1 MAVNGNATRVGLAVV
16 PVKVR
21 CPGTRKT
28 IKTYAFLDNGSTA
41 TFCTDALAHKLNAK
55 GKRVQLKLTTVNG
68 QSSSECNLISLEI
81 STLNGDAVFTAPNVH
96 TKPKLPVLKS
106 AIATIDDIKNWVHL
120 EGVNIDTID
129 ANVDLLIGG
138 DLPELHQPYEVK
150 PAMNG
155 GPYATR
161 TALGWVVNGPLT
173 STRCQVQNC
182 NFICAEPLEE
192 QFKQFC
198 NIEFNDIPTEKTVMS
213 RNDLQALQMMQAS
226 TKFKNGHY
234 QVSMP
239 WKSPPEEFPNNKAV
253 ALKRLNLLKSR
264 LIKDSTLHTKY
275 TKFMND
281 LLLKGYAEKALQ
293 KDQPR
298 WYLPHHPVLN
308 PQKPG
313 KVRVVFDG
321 SAKYQG
327 VCLNDKLYQGPDL
340 TNTLVG
346 VLLRFR
352 LGPIAFAADIE
363 KMFYQVKVG
372 ETDSHY
378 LSYLWWEDGNLNM
391 NPQEYQMVVHLFGG
405 KSSPSCSNFALR
417 KVAKD
422 HAEDFD
428 PVVTNAVNNN
438 FYVDDCLKSVDSEE
452 TAIEL
457 AKGLKN
463 LLTRGGFNLTK
474 WVSNSNPLVSTLTDS
489 GQNASTS
496 LFGGEQ
502 QRALG
507 VHWFVKQD
515 ALGYV
520 ISPKK
525 QPSTRRG
532 ILSVVASVYDPLGL
546 ITPFILKELQS
557 LDKLNI
563 RRCYKPS
570 DFGNVTYRELHHFGD
585 ASSTSYGAASY
596 LYQKDECGN
605 VCGTLVTAKSR
616 LAPVKTQTIPRLELQ
631 AAVLASRLDRIIRE
645 ELHEIK
651 IDRTVCWTDSTCVL
665 RYLNNEET
673 RFKTFVGN
681 RVTTIL
687 NQTTK
692 EQWRHVSSAQNPADL
707 ASRGMSAEDMMT
719 SEMWFTGPSFLM
731 EDESEWPQMPTD
743 FITIVEDPEVKTV
756 NAVTVK
762 LDDDRINDLINRF
775 SSWTK
780 LIKVFAWILRWRRRV
795 KNKGTNINSFISVDE
810 WKNAET
816 VIFRYIQNQA
826 LHSEVNHLQTNQQVK
841 KGSSLI
847 KLDPIVMNG
856 LMRVG
861 GRLKRSEISDAAK
874 HQIILPKNHHV
885 TLLILRHYHAISGHS
900 GVEHTLAAIR
910 QRFWPIGGRVNLK
923 SVVRRCVKC
932 RKNTAPVMQQKMS
945 DLPADRVKSTPPFTN
960 IGVDCFGPFYVRQ
973 GRSSVKRYGIIFTCL
988 TVRAVHLE
996 LSSSLDTTSFINALR
1011 RFIARRGTPVEIRS
1025 DNGGNFVKGNKEL
1038 KAAIELWNQDQI
1050 HQYLLQR
1057 HIVWKFNPP
1066 LASHF
1071 GGVWERCI
1079 RTVRKVLSGLIQEQ
1093 ILKEEGLRTL
1103 FCEVESIINNRPLT
1117 KVSDDPKDSE
1127 PLTPNHLLLLRTG
1140 SQLPPATLTQDDA
1153 HVTRRWRQV
1162 QYLADLFWRRWKREY
1177 LPSLQERRKWHHKHG
1192 NLKVGDVVIVANEL
1206 TPRNSW
1212 PLAVVVEVYTST
1224 ADGLVRSAKVK
1235 TKMSTLVRP
1244 ISKLVSLEVA
1254 SDLF

>member
-1 MAVNGNATRVGLAVV
+1 MY
-16 PVKVR
+16 
-21 CPGTRKT
+21 
-28 IKTYAFLDNGSTA
+28 TY
-41 TFCTDALAHKLNAK
+41 
-55 GKRVQLKLTTVNG
+55 
-68 QSSSECNLISLEI
+68 SL
-81 STLNGDAVFTAPNVH
+81 
-96 TKPKLPVLKS
+96 
-106 AIATIDDIKNWVHL
+106 
-120 EGVNIDTID
+120 
-129 ANVDLLIGG
+129 
-138 DLPELHQPYEVK
+138 
-150 PAMNG
+150 
-155 GPYATR
+155 
-161 TALGWVVNGPLT
+161 
-173 STRCQVQNC
+173 
-182 NFICAEPLEE
+182 
-192 QFKQFC
+192 
-198 NIEFNDIPTEKTVMS
+198 
-213 RNDLQALQMMQAS
+213 
-226 TKFKNGHY
+226 
-234 QVSMP
+234 
-239 WKSPPEEFPNNKAV
+239 
-253 ALKRLNLLKSR
+253 
-264 LIKDSTLHTKY
+264 
-275 TKFMND
+275 
-281 LLLKGYAEKALQ
+281 
-293 KDQPR
+293 
-298 WYLPHHPVLN
+298 
-308 PQKPG
+308 
-313 KVRVVFDG
+313 
-321 SAKYQG
+321 
-327 VCLNDKLYQGPDL
+327 
-340 TNTLVG
+340 
-346 VLLRFR
+346 
-352 LGPIAFAADIE
+352 
-363 KMFYQVKVG
+363 
-372 ETDSHY
+372 
-378 LSYLWWEDGNLNM
+378 
-391 NPQEYQMVVHLFGG
+391 
-405 KSSPSCSNFALR
+405 
-417 KVAKD
+417 
-422 HAEDFD
+422 
-428 PVVTNAVNNN
+428 
-438 FYVDDCLKSVDSEE
+438 DDCLKSVDSEE

-474 WVSNSNPLVSTLTDS
+474 WVSNSNQLVSTLTDS

-546 ITPFILKELQS
+546 ITPFILKAKLLLRELCLIGCKWDEPIPVELQIKWHEWLKELQS

-585 ASSTSYGAASY
+585 ASYTSYGAASY

-743 FITIVEDPEVKTV
+743 FNTIVEDPEVKTV

-762 LDDDRINDLINRF
+762 LNDDRINDLINRF

-885 TLLILRHYHAISGHS
+885 TLLSLRHYHAISGHS

-1025 DNGGNFVKGNKEL
+1025 DNGGNFVKRNKEL

-1057 HIVWKFNPP
+1057 HIV
-1066 LASHF
+1066 
-1071 GGVWERCI
+1071 
-1079 RTVRKVLSGLIQEQ
+1079 
-1093 ILKEEGLRTL
+1093 
-1103 FCEVESIINNRPLT
+1103 
-1117 KVSDDPKDSE
+1117 
-1127 PLTPNHLLLLRTG
+1127 
-1140 SQLPPATLTQDDA
+1140 
-1153 HVTRRWRQV
+1153 
-1162 QYLADLFWRRWKREY
+1162 
-1177 LPSLQERRKWHHKHG
+1177 
-1192 NLKVGDVVIVANEL
+1192 
-1206 TPRNSW
+1206 
-1212 PLAVVVEVYTST
+1212 
-1224 ADGLVRSAKVK
+1224 
-1235 TKMSTLVRP
+1235 
-1244 ISKLVSLEVA
+1244 
-1254 SDLF
+1254 